1 MTFLSVLCLFQ
12 VTNWQLCPKKLRRPI
27 QSLSTLCCQWVS
39 STFLLPK
46 RMHPIIHALFRN
58 YSSPWCQWSTS
69 CLSLLTVVTALLVF
83 GAVLVWR
90 HWRLKN
96 TNTIHF
102 DNPVYQKT
110 TEDELHICRN
120 DSDGYIYPEVIL
132 KFTTL
137 TFVLSFTHALTWHPF
152 VFFRGRCWAWT
163 TSTLHDPKTKTQ
175 PSFSWKMPFSNAATQ
190 LDLPPCAELI
200 QWFVFLTLAPCLQ
213 NPKKELKQKIKSLK
227 CWDDQREYNCKKP
240 YRHTTK

>member
-1 MTFLSVLCLFQ
+1 M
-12 VTNWQLCPKKLRRPI
+12 
-27 QSLSTLCCQWVS
+27 
-39 STFLLPK
+39 
-46 RMHPIIHALFRN
+46 
-58 YSSPWCQWSTS
+58 
-69 CLSLLTVVTALLVF
+69 VTALLVF

-137 TFVLSFTHALTWHPF
+137 TFVLFHACADMASF
-152 VFFRGRCWAWT
+152 
-163 TSTLHDPKTKTQ
+163 
-175 PSFSWKMPFSNAATQ
+175 
-190 LDLPPCAELI
+190 
-200 QWFVFLTLAPCLQ
+200 CLFQ
-213 NPKKELKQKIKSLK
+213 RQMLSM
-227 CWDDQREYNCKKP
+227 DDIDVA
-240 YRHTTK
+240 